1 MALLMPTSANYF
13 YNFLENYSDDKD
25 ALIYF
30 SVLEYLQEIPNKY
43 VFVFAKDIRLKEAL
57 ANHENIIVINSYE
70 EFKQYSVSQFY
81 DEYFIEKAI
90 EVLGIKIQKENIKD
104 YWENINDNK
113 VVLIESEGIEYV
125 IETDASEII
134 NYSIRTDYI
143 SDIELLVKSLYF
155 NDTDALVD
163 RLLPFVAYFTD
174 DDIYNILN
182 AACNNTQI
190 RWIIYKPQIKE
201 LIGTL
206 YENRKEL
213 IDDPLVANF
222 LKKNFG

>member
-1 MALLMPTSANYF
+1 MHF
-13 YNFLENYSDDKD
+13 FQ
-25 ALIYF
+25 
-30 SVLEYLQEIPNKY
+30 YL
-43 VFVFAKDIRLKEAL
+43 
-57 ANHENIIVINSYE
+57 
-70 EFKQYSVSQFY
+70 
-81 DEYFIEKAI
+81 